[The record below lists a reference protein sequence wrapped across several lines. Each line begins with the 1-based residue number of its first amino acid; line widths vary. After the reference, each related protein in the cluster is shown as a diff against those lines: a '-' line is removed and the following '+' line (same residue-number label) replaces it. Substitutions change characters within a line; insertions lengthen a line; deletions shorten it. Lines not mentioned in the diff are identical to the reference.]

1 MDLGYPFTWRN
12 NREAKPI
19 QQRLDRGLVSVGWH
33 DLYPDTKILR
43 VVLEGS
49 DHAMFVLSTEK
60 IRARRGRRFMYDARW
75 GKLAECRDLV
85 ADEWHDKARG
95 SHAYWFCEKSKSLR
109 GSLKVWYKERGRNSK
124 KAIDQ
129 LK

>member
-19 QQRLDRGLVSVGWH
+19 QQRLDRGLVSMGWH
-33 DLYPDTKILR
+33 GLYPDTKILR

-60 IRARRGRRFMYDARW
+60 IRAMRGRRFMYDARW

-124 KAIDQ
+124 
-129 LK
+129 